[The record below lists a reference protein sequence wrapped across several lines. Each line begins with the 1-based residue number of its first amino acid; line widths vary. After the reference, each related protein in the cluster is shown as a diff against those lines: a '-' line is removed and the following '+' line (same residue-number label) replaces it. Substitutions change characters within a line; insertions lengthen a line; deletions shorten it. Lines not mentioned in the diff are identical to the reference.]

1 MRRYVI
7 ATHGHMADGLRS
19 TVEIIAGEQEALIC
33 ICAYT
38 EQCPDPMLEFQKI
51 IGAYPEDDIVIMT
64 DLFGGSVNNQ
74 AVSLTADPRIHVVTG
89 ISLALVI
96 GMLTSDEEEA
106 TADVIRNA
114 VEEAREAM
122 MYCENLAEARID
134 DDEF

>member
-7 ATHGHMADGLRS
+7 ATHGQMADGLRS
-19 TVEIIAGEQEALIC
+19 TVEIIAGEQENLTC

-38 EQCPDPMLEFQKI
+38 EKCPDPMPEFQKI
-51 IGAYPEDDIVIMT
+51 IEQYPEDEIVIMT

-74 AVSLTADPRIHVVTG
+74 ALSLTEDPKVHVVTG

-96 GMLTSDEEEA
+96 GILMSDEDEN
-106 TADVIRNA
+106 TPDVIRSA
-114 VEEAREAM
+114 IEEAKGAM
-122 MYCENLAEARID
+122 MYCEHMAAAEID